1 MRMKGIGE
9 RIGRQRKKLNLS
21 REELGERINV
31 STNTIA
37 NYELD
42 RREPPFDTLI
52 KLAYA
57 LEVTPNDLL
66 GVNETAASV
75 YRELRELLREAG
87 YEIEEKSDGE
97 LRIITPRVLIEWDD
111 KGIAYFAHTP
121 QFAAN
126 FPASEIR
133 EHIIDLLKLA
143 ATPYTELSNKRLLA
157 AINEFHLP
165 MVIAKERHTELNPSK
180 DEWDKSVIQPKK
192 KK

>member
-97 LRIITPRVLIEWDD
+97 LRIITPRVLIEWDV
-111 KGIAYFAHTP
+111 
-121 QFAAN
+121 
-126 FPASEIR
+126 R